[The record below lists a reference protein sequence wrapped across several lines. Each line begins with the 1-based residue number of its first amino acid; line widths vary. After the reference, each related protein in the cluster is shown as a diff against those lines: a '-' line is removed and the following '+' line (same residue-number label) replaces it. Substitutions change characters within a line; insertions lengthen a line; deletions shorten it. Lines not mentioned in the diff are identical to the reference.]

1 MTLYN
6 LAESLILEVTSKPDI
21 MGIMGGKRIAELY
34 YDDNEDPGGKEKR
47 FVEIYCYGISKAG
60 NDVVRVYQVGG
71 DTKTI
76 QPGWKLFRVDRM
88 NNLRKLGGTFS
99 EPRPLFNPNG
109 DKDMIKIYNIINFN
123 KQL

>member
-6 LAESLILEVTSKPDI
+6 IAESLILEVAGKSTI
-21 MGIMGGKRIAELY
+21 MDCMGGKRIAEVY
-34 YDDNEDPGGKEKR
+34 YDDDEDPGGKGKR
-47 FVEIYCYGISKAG
+47 WVEIYCYGTSKAG

-71 DTKTI
+71 DTKTM

-88 NNLRKLGGTFS
+88 DALKKLGGTFS
-99 EPRPLFNPNG
+99 EPRPLFNPTG
-109 DKDMIKIYNIINFN
+109 DKDMTKIYNITNFN

>member
-6 LAESLILEVTSKPDI
+6 IAKSLILEVASRGDI
-21 MGIMGGKRIAELY
+21 MDIMQKRRIAEVY
-34 YDDNEDPGGKEKR
+34 YDDDEDPGGKGKR
-47 FVEIYCYGISKAG
+47 WIQMYAYGTSKRG

-88 NNLRKLGGTFS
+88 NNLRKLSGTFD
-99 EPRPLFNPNG
+99 EAKPLFNPTG
-109 DKDMIKIYNIINFN
+109 DKDMINIYYITQFNI
-123 KQL
+123 